1 MLHIAAYFWK
11 ESQKELDKLIFLKI
25 TTLHYLPFLSDEK
38 QIIDLFSVGSK
49 SWKY

>member
-25 TTLHYLPFLSDEK
+25 TTPVPFLFDKK
-38 QIIDLFSVGSK
+38 QKLF
-49 SWKY
+49 